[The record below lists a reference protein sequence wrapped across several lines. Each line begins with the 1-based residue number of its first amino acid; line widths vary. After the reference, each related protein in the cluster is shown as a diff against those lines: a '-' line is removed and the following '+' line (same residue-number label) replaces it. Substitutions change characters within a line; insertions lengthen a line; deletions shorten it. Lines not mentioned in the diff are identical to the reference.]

1 MTFSKHEVESNRV
14 VRLNGKLLLW
24 THPSL
29 HFTMEDLRGG
39 RLNLHSSKNKE
50 EFVEYNTFL
59 TYLM

>member
-24 THPSL
+24 THSSL
-29 HFTMEDLRGG
+29 HFTMEGLRGG
-39 RLNLHSSKNKE
+39 RLNLHSSKSKE